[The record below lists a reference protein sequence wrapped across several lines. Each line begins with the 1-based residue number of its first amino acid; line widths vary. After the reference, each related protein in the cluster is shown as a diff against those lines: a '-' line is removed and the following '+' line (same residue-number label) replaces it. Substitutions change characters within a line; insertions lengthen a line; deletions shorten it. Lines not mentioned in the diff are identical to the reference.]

1 MRRLAACVA
10 AIACVAAP
18 DDADVFDYVRSLGAV
33 VPHCSPVSQGT
44 CIYVDGEGGI
54 VHARDMYRNK
64 VAGKGKQMLMDMM
77 LRGSIEA
84 KAKVGGG
91 PGRWASF
98 NMVYTAA
105 GPTKRRRFP
114 TLAIGKREPERP
126 GLLVP
131 NPFFVSPAWWADHS
145 RRALRLA
152 DARPWGD
159 RVDRVLFRGS
169 CGPGARARLELLD
182 LAGALEGRL
191 DVGFTGVDGYA
202 SIAECV
208 AALRAKHGLGAAAA
222 PAAAAAHVAQAN
234 YSRYKYLLHMPGSAT
249 GSYSRNLQ
257 YLWTHGAVV
266 LVWNHSATEWYY
278 RHLEDGTHYVSVD
291 ARSLGPRLREI
302 DGDPALQAALRR
314 GARDFFERHLASAV
328 LVGAAKGCENP
339 NFKGSYLGRFPLVLA
354 DFGTSDHLSARS
366 RSMNVVPRTRARGT
380 SKLKRR

>member
-1 MRRLAACVA
+1 
-10 AIACVAAP
+10 
-18 DDADVFDYVRSLGAV
+18 
-33 VPHCSPVSQGT
+33 
-44 CIYVDGEGGI
+44 
-54 VHARDMYRNK
+54 
-64 VAGKGKQMLMDMM
+64 MLM
-77 LRGSIEA
+77 LLA
-84 KAKVGGG
+84 LL
-91 PGRWASF
+91 P
-98 NMVYTAA
+98 AA
-105 GPTKRRRFP
+105 
-114 TLAIGKREPERP
+114 
-126 GLLVP
+126 
-131 NPFFVSPAWWADHS
+131 
-145 RRALRLA
+145 RALRAPASARAHPTLRRASSVDLSFEAAAAPASTTVYAGLKDAVAQQAPAGVDAALWASLVDSVKPGDDGAAASTAYARDGELHRVVAAVLPDHCSRHNSPLRPHALASLVGANAGTEDAAVVCRLA
-152 DARPWGD
+152 D
-159 RVDRVLFRGS
+159 
-169 CGPGARARLELLD
+169 
-182 LAGALEGRL
+182 
-191 DVGFTGVDGYA
+191 
-202 SIAECV
+202 
-208 AALRAKHGLGAAAA
+208 GAAAA

-380 SKLKRR
+380 AKLKRR